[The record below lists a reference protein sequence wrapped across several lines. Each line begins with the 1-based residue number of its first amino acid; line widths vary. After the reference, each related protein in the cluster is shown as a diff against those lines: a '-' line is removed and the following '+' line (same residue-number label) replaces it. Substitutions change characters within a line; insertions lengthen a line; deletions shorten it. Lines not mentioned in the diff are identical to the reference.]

1 VADSVNPVCQPL
13 FLFVRKMHNL
23 NFITRVSENGVSP
36 AVWNTRVFYAFLVHK
51 AKNVKQKGYVKMKEQ
66 QISLKTDSIGR
77 FMAHFGI
84 PCVISLLVAALYN
97 IADQVFVANAPYLGS
112 FGNAA
117 NTVAFPLTVVA
128 LAIAVM
134 IGDGCCAFARE
145 RLVYPPAVVRGAGRL
160 CCNPCGAAFAD
171 VFRTGRHFILHAR
184 RRHFNVCRNAHRYCF
199 NL

>member
-1 VADSVNPVCQPL
+1 
-13 FLFVRKMHNL
+13 MHNL

-36 AVWNTRVFYAFLVHK
+36 AVWNTRVFLCFLVHK

-77 FMAHFGI
+77 LMAHFGI

-97 IADQVFVANAPYLGS
+97 IADQVFIANAPYLGS

-117 NTVAFPLTVVA
+117 NTVVFPLTVVA

-145 RLVYPPAVVRGAGRL
+145 KSVYPSAVVRGAGRL
-160 CCNPCGAAFAD
+160 YCNPCGAVFAET
-171 VFRTGRHFILHAR
+171 VNLPVR
-184 RRHFNVCRNAHRYCF
+184 RGK
-199 NL
+199 

>member
-1 VADSVNPVCQPL
+1 
-13 FLFVRKMHNL
+13 
-23 NFITRVSENGVSP
+23 
-36 AVWNTRVFYAFLVHK
+36 
-51 AKNVKQKGYVKMKEQ
+51 MKEQ

-77 FMAHFGI
+77 LMAHFGI

-117 NTVAFPLTVVA
+117 NTVVFPLTVVA

-145 RLVYPPAVVRGAGRL
+145 KPVYPSAVVRGAGRL
-160 CCNPCGAAFAD
+160 CCNPCGLDFAD